1 MSTKNQKN
9 ILQIISKL
17 KTCPNPQGGLFLFLF
32 TILILEDLEQN
43 ETIDLVSMIL
53 RNEDSSILDQEWDF
67 YILMLSVLLE
77 RTRLLDSLKLNK
89 LIENSKNIVFFLRE
103 INKDNTL
110 NIENLIYFLNENSL
124 SIHEKVSNENL
135 GKMRTAN
142 LDRLLEANLKNNKA
156 SKEDVKHTKSK
167 KSNN

>member
-1 MSTKNQKN
+1 
-9 ILQIISKL
+9 
-17 KTCPNPQGGLFLFLF
+17 
-32 TILILEDLEQN
+32 
-43 ETIDLVSMIL
+43 
-53 RNEDSSILDQEWDF
+53 
-67 YILMLSVLLE
+67 MLSVLLE
-77 RTRLLDSLKLNK
+77 RTRNLDSLKLNK

-110 NIENLIYFLNENSL
+110 NIENLICFLNENSL
-124 SIHEKVSNENL
+124 SIHEKASNENL

-142 LDRLLEANLKNNKA
+142 LDRLLEANLKNNNA